1 MVFLFF
7 FFFLIRATMA
17 SQASYNGKSNGSSSD
32 KIEIVDK
39 MQLKVN
45 EMCLKMDELQHELEL
60 KNGAVYRKF

>member
-1 MVFLFF
+1 
-7 FFFLIRATMA
+7 MA